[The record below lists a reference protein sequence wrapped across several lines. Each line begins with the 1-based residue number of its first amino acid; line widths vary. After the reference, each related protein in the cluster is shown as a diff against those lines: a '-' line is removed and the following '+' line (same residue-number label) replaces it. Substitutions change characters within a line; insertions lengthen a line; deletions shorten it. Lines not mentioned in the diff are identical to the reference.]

1 MIKGGKRVKTNR
13 LVCNIEPHFTMI
25 PYPRR
30 KEDITEGGIWTCRK
44 NRKKV
49 AEANVQFELEG
60 RYYPLSGDIPAKS
73 VVIANIDVAETA
85 RGKGYGSEVLKDIE
99 REAKEQGMKR
109 MYATSVLFPAEG
121 FWKKQGFKH
130 TGQRRVWLKK
140 LE

>member
-1 MIKGGKRVKTNR
+1 
-13 LVCNIEPHFTMI
+13 MI